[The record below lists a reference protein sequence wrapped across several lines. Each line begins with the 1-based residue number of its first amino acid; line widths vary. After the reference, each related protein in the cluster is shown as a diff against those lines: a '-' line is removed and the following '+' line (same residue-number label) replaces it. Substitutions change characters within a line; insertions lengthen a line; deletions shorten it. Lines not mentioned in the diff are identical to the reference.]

1 MKSAMWSPSQFRID
15 VESNGATLVIAAFDH
30 VRANTYFA
38 KTFIESGSWF
48 ARIGVLSTPW
58 RNLVEHTKHIDIF
71 PFLHYRNSLKTLQLT
86 TLTCRIFFGYD
97 RRFCFVKKRFQGN
110 SETWQVQVG
119 QLTTWQ
125 DVAAEGRPMLM
136 Y

>member
-86 TLTCRIFFGYD
+86 TLTCRNSILVTIEG
-97 RRFCFVKKRFQGN
+97 FV
-110 SETWQVQVG
+110 
-119 QLTTWQ
+119 L
-125 DVAAEGRPMLM
+125 
-136 Y
+136 

>member
-1 MKSAMWSPSQFRID
+1 MLQLETMFHSIHSLVWVLIMKSAMWSPSQFRID

-48 ARIGVLSTPW
+48 ARIGGAVNSVEELSGKKP
-58 RNLVEHTKHIDIF
+58 KHIHIF

-86 TLTCRIFFGYD
+86 TLTCRNSILVTIEG
-97 RRFCFVKKRFQGN
+97 FV
-110 SETWQVQVG
+110 
-119 QLTTWQ
+119 L
-125 DVAAEGRPMLM
+125 
-136 Y
+136 